1 MAMRPPDYESW
12 AWEPLETVE
21 VAVGSDLWI
30 VALALA
36 AQPEGWYVRVSRLL
50 GAAKLARDLLLDG
63 PSPDRASA
71 AVSALGLIAD
81 AVATAGRAITDEH
94 RNGRPP
100 D

>member
-1 MAMRPPDYESW
+1 VDRGPRPDP
-12 AWEPLETVE
+12 
-21 VAVGSDLWI
+21 
-30 VALALA
+30 
-36 AQPEGWYVRVSRLL
+36 QPSGWYVRVSRLL